1 MESSNLSL
9 HSLLKEEHPP
19 LLSPTNI
26 LRNTNNLTRHFQN
39 SKFQER
45 LKVQNKVAM
54 FKLKI
59 ISSVCFTFMTIEFI
73 FGYIAGSL
81 AIISDATH
89 LLSDLAGFLISL
101 FSLIVALKPADKN
114 FTFGY
119 HRFEVLGALASILII
134 WALTVW
140 LLLEAVYRIKHPNP
154 IVGLIMVCI
163 AAGSLVFNIIMNRI
177 LAYNPVVNAMDEGMG
192 AIKQNKEKEE
202 EKELDNSNNINS
214 EIMMNLN
221 NNNKNDLKEK
231 LLDNSDEEN
240 SDKFV
245 NLGMNEDDLEHNL
258 KADENPVIRAAY
270 IHILGDM
277 IQSTGVLLAAL
288 AIYLFQDTH
297 PGVRI
302 LDPICTFC
310 FAIVVLC
317 ITFPVSRDCIFVLL
331 ESTPRDLDIESLY
344 AELSSIKGVI
354 SVHDIHLWN
363 ISIGRPSIAL
373 HIICEN
379 PGDTL
384 KIANETCKSY
394 GIKHCT
400 IQTETKD
407 CNCKH
412 EEDNDIH

>member
-1 MESSNLSL
+1 METTNISSLIPGENPS
-9 HSLLKEEHPP
+9 
-19 LLSPTNI
+19 LLSPSSI
-26 LRNTNNLTRHFQN
+26 LRPVNNLTKHFQN

-59 ISSVCFTFMTIEFI
+59 ISSVCCTFMIIEFI
-73 FGYIAGSL
+73 FGYLAGSL
-81 AIISDATH
+81 AIMSDATH

-101 FSLIVALKPADKN
+101 FSLIVALKPANKD

-134 WALTVW
+134 WALTIW
-140 LLLEAVYRIKHPNP
+140 LLIAAVYRIKHPNP

-177 LAYNPVVNAMDEGMG
+177 LAYNPVVNSMDEGMG
-192 AIKQNKEKEE
+192 AIKTVKKEQE
-202 EKELDNSNNINS
+202 NNNINNINEPITLNIS
-214 EIMMNLN
+214 N
-221 NNNKNDLKEK
+221 NNDMKEA
-231 LLDNSDEEN
+231 LLDNYNTND
-240 SDKFV
+240 
-245 NLGMNEDDLEHNL
+245 MNANDLEHNL
-258 KADENPVIRAAY
+258 KADDNPVIRAAY

-288 AIYLFQDTH
+288 MIYLFQDTH

-317 ITFPVSRDCIFVLL
+317 ITFPVSRDCLFVLL
-331 ESTPRDLDIESLY
+331 ESTPRDLDIDSLY
-344 AELSSIKGVI
+344 NDLSDIKGVI

-373 HIICEN
+373 HIICDN
-379 PGDTL
+379 PDDTL
-384 KIANETCKSY
+384 KKATQKCQDY

-400 IQTETKD
+400 IQTETVE
-407 CNCKH
+407 CNCQH

>member
-1 MESSNLSL
+1 METSNISRLVP
-9 HSLLKEEHPP
+9 EEHPP
-19 LLSPTNI
+19 LLSPSNI
-26 LRNTNNLTRHFQN
+26 LQPTNNLTRHFQN

-54 FKLKI
+54 LKLKI

-73 FGYIAGSL
+73 FGYLAGSL
-81 AIISDATH
+81 AIMSDATH

-140 LLLEAVYRIKHPNP
+140 LLIAAVYRIKHPNP
-154 IVGLIMVCI
+154 IVGFIMVCI

-177 LAYNPVVNAMDEGMG
+177 LAYNPVVNSMDEGMG
-192 AIKQNKEKEE
+192 AIKAVNIKEE
-202 EKELDNSNNINS
+202 NNDI
-214 EIMMNLN
+214 IN
-221 NNNKNDLKEK
+221 NNNEEVIMNLTKKNDMNE
-231 LLDNSDEEN
+231 LLINYTTDEN
-240 SDKFV
+240 SIEKEGS
-245 NLGMNEDDLEHNL
+245 NSLGMNASDLEHNL
-258 KADENPVIRAAY
+258 KADDNPVIRAAY

-288 AIYLFQDTH
+288 VIYFFQDTH

-302 LDPICTFC
+302 LDPICTFG

-317 ITFPVSRDCIFVLL
+317 ITFPVSRDCFYVLL

-344 AELSSIKGVI
+344 NDLNSIKGVI

-373 HIICEN
+373 HIICDN
-379 PGDTL
+379 PNEIL
-384 KIANETCKSY
+384 KIATQTCKNY

-400 IQTETKD
+400 IQTETLAN
-407 CNCKH
+407 NCQH

>member
-1 MESSNLSL
+1 METSNISRLVP
-9 HSLLKEEHPP
+9 EEHPP
-19 LLSPTNI
+19 LLSPSNI
-26 LRNTNNLTRHFQN
+26 LRPTNDLTRHFQN

-45 LKVQNKVAM
+45 LKIQNQVAM
-54 FKLKI
+54 FKLKV

-81 AIISDATH
+81 AIMSDATH

-101 FSLIVALKPADKN
+101 FSLIVALKPANKN

-134 WALTVW
+134 WGLTVW
-140 LLLEAVYRIKHPNP
+140 LLIAAVYRIKHPNP
-154 IVGLIMVCI
+154 IVGIIMVCI

-192 AIKQNKEKEE
+192 SIKETKKEE
-202 EKELDNSNNINS
+202 EINSNEAVTMNILNNNDLNEGLLDNYNTAENSKDSNSNNN
-214 EIMMNLN
+214 
-221 NNNKNDLKEK
+221 
-231 LLDNSDEEN
+231 
-240 SDKFV
+240 
-245 NLGMNEDDLEHNL
+245 GMNEGDLEHNL
-258 KADENPVIRAAY
+258 KADDNPVIRAAY

-277 IQSTGVLLAAL
+277 IQSSGVLLAAL
-288 AIYLFQDTH
+288 MIYLFQDTH

-317 ITFPVSRDCIFVLL
+317 ITFPVSRDCFYVLL

-344 AELSSIKGVI
+344 NDLSSIKGVI

-373 HIICEN
+373 HIICDN
-379 PGDTL
+379 PNEIL
-384 KIANETCKSY
+384 KVATQTCKDY

-400 IQTETKD
+400 IQTETVE
-407 CNCKH
+407 CNCQH

>member
-1 MESSNLSL
+1 METSNISRLVP
-9 HSLLKEEHPP
+9 EENPS
-19 LLSPTNI
+19 LLSPSNI
-26 LRNTNNLTRHFQN
+26 LQPTNDLTRHFQN

-73 FGYIAGSL
+73 FGYLAGSL
-81 AIISDATH
+81 AIMSDATH

-140 LLLEAVYRIKHPNP
+140 LLIAAVYRIKHPNP

-177 LAYNPVVNAMDEGMG
+177 LAYNPVVNSMDEGMG
-192 AIKQNKEKEE
+192 AIKVVENKEE
-202 EKELDNSNNINS
+202 NNISNNIN
-214 EIMMNLN
+214 EDVIMNLTK
-221 NNNKNDLKEK
+221 KNDMNEA
-231 LLDNSDEEN
+231 LLDNYTTDEN
-240 SDKFV
+240 SKENYN
-245 NLGMNEDDLEHNL
+245 NLGMNESDLEHNL

-288 AIYLFQDTH
+288 VIYLFQDTH

-302 LDPICTFC
+302 LDPICTFG

-317 ITFPVSRDCIFVLL
+317 ITFPVSRDCFYVLL

-344 AELSSIKGVI
+344 NDLSSIKGVI

-379 PGDTL
+379 PNEIL
-384 KIANETCKSY
+384 KLATQKCKDY

-400 IQTETKD
+400 IQTETLAN
-407 CNCKH
+407 NCQH

>member
-1 MESSNLSL
+1 METSNISRLVP
-9 HSLLKEEHPP
+9 EEHPP
-19 LLSPTNI
+19 LLSPSNI
-26 LRNTNNLTRHFQN
+26 LQPTNNLTRHFQN

-73 FGYIAGSL
+73 FGYLASSL
-81 AIISDATH
+81 AIMSDATH

-140 LLLEAVYRIKHPNP
+140 LLIAAVYRIKHPNP
-154 IVGLIMVCI
+154 IVGFIMVCI

-177 LAYNPVVNAMDEGMG
+177 LAYNPVVNSMDEGMG
-192 AIKQNKEKEE
+192 AIKAVNIKEE
-202 EKELDNSNNINS
+202 NNDIINNNEEVIMNLTKKNDMNELLLDINTDENSNEKKGSNS
-214 EIMMNLN
+214 
-221 NNNKNDLKEK
+221 
-231 LLDNSDEEN
+231 
-240 SDKFV
+240 
-245 NLGMNEDDLEHNL
+245 LGMNASDLEHNL
-258 KADENPVIRAAY
+258 KADDNPVIRAAY

-288 AIYLFQDTH
+288 VIYFFQDTH

-302 LDPICTFC
+302 LDPICTFG

-317 ITFPVSRDCIFVLL
+317 ITFPVSRDCFYVLL

-344 AELSSIKGVI
+344 NDLNSIKGVI

-373 HIICEN
+373 HIICDN
-379 PGDTL
+379 PNEIL
-384 KIANETCKSY
+384 KIATQTCKNY

-400 IQTETKD
+400 IQTETLAN
-407 CNCKH
+407 NCQH

>member
-1 MESSNLSL
+1 METSNISRLVP
-9 HSLLKEEHPP
+9 EEHPP
-19 LLSPTNI
+19 LLSPSNI
-26 LRNTNNLTRHFQN
+26 LRPTNNLTRHFQN

-59 ISSVCFTFMTIEFI
+59 ISAVCFTFMTIEFI
-73 FGYIAGSL
+73 FGYLAGSL

-140 LLLEAVYRIKHPNP
+140 LLIAAVYRIKHPNP
-154 IVGLIMVCI
+154 IVGFIMVCI

-177 LAYNPVVNAMDEGMG
+177 LAYNPVVNSMDEGMG
-192 AIKQNKEKEE
+192 AIKAVNIKEE
-202 EKELDNSNNINS
+202 NNDI
-214 EIMMNLN
+214 IN
-221 NNNKNDLKEK
+221 NNNEEVIMNLTKKNDMNEL
-231 LLDNSDEEN
+231 LLDINTDEN
-240 SDKFV
+240 SNEKKGS
-245 NLGMNEDDLEHNL
+245 NSLGMNASDLEHNL
-258 KADENPVIRAAY
+258 KADDNPVIRAAY

-288 AIYLFQDTH
+288 VIYFFQDTH

-302 LDPICTFC
+302 LDPICTFG

-317 ITFPVSRDCIFVLL
+317 ITFPVSRDCFYVLL

-344 AELSSIKGVI
+344 NDLNSIKGVI

-373 HIICEN
+373 HIICDN
-379 PGDTL
+379 PNEIL
-384 KIANETCKSY
+384 KIATQTCKNY

-400 IQTETKD
+400 IQTETLAN
-407 CNCKH
+407 NCQH

>member
-1 MESSNLSL
+1 
-9 HSLLKEEHPP
+9 
-19 LLSPTNI
+19 
-26 LRNTNNLTRHFQN
+26 
-39 SKFQER
+39 
-45 LKVQNKVAM
+45 
-54 FKLKI
+54 
-59 ISSVCFTFMTIEFI
+59 MTIEFI

-101 FSLIVALKPADKN
+101 FSLIVALKPADKD

-140 LLLEAVYRIKHPNP
+140 LLIEAVYRIKHPNP
-154 IVGLIMVCI
+154 IVGFIMVCI

-192 AIKQNKEKEE
+192 ATKINK
-202 EKELDNSNNINS
+202 DNENDNNNNIDN
-214 EIMMNLN
+214 EVTMNLN
-221 NNNKNDLKEK
+221 NNKNDMKEA
-231 LLDNSDEEN
+231 LLDNNDLEKGN
-240 SDKFV
+240 KAAD
-245 NLGMNEDDLEHNL
+245 LGMNESDLEHNL
-258 KADENPVIRAAY
+258 KADDNPVIRAAY

-317 ITFPVSRDCIFVLL
+317 ITFPVSKDCIFVLL

-344 AELSSIKGVI
+344 SDLSSLKGVI

-379 PGDTL
+379 PGETI
-384 KIANETCKSY
+384 KIATETCKSY

-400 IQTETKD
+400 IQTETKEY
-407 CNCKH
+407 NCQH

>member
-1 MESSNLSL
+1 METSNLSL
-9 HSLLKEEHPP
+9 SNLLKEEHSS
-19 LLSPTNI
+19 LLSPSSMIRPTNS
-26 LRNTNNLTRHFQN
+26 LNKHFQN

-45 LKVQNKVAM
+45 LKVQNQVAM

-73 FGYIAGSL
+73 FGYLAGSL

-134 WALTVW
+134 WALTTW
-140 LLLEAVYRIKHPNP
+140 LLVEAVYRIKHPNP

-163 AAGSLVFNIIMNRI
+163 AAGSLLFNIIMNRI
-177 LAYNPVVNAMDEGMG
+177 LAYNPVANAMDEGMG
-192 AIKQNKEKEE
+192 AIKQNKESES
-202 EKELDNSNNINS
+202 DNNN
-214 EIMMNLN
+214 EVTMNLN
-221 NNNKNDLKEK
+221 NNNMNEALLINYKNE
-231 LLDNSDEEN
+231 NEESN
-240 SDKFV
+240 NNN
-245 NLGMNEDDLEHNL
+245 NLGMNDEDLEHNL
-258 KADENPVIRAAY
+258 KADDNPVIRAAY

-317 ITFPVSRDCIFVLL
+317 ITFPVSRDCFFVLL
-331 ESTPRDLDIESLY
+331 ESTPRDLDIEALY
-344 AELSSIKGVI
+344 NDLGSIKGVI

-379 PGDTL
+379 PKDTL
-384 KIANETCKSY
+384 KIATQTCKNY

-400 IQTETKD
+400 IQTETKE
-407 CNCKH
+407 CNCQH

>member
-1 MESSNLSL
+1 METTNISSLIPGEN
-9 HSLLKEEHPP
+9 PT
-19 LLSPTNI
+19 LLSPSSI
-26 LRNTNNLTRHFQN
+26 LRPVNNLTKHFQN

-59 ISSVCFTFMTIEFI
+59 ISSVCCTFMIIEFI
-73 FGYIAGSL
+73 FGYLAGSL
-81 AIISDATH
+81 AIMSDATH

-101 FSLIVALKPADKN
+101 FSLIVALKPANKD

-140 LLLEAVYRIKHPNP
+140 LLIAAVYRIKHPNP

-177 LAYNPVVNAMDEGMG
+177 LAYNPVVNSMDEGMG
-192 AIKQNKEKEE
+192 AIKTVKKEQE
-202 EKELDNSNNINS
+202 NNNINNINEPITLNIS
-214 EIMMNLN
+214 N
-221 NNNKNDLKEK
+221 NNDMKEA
-231 LLDNSDEEN
+231 LLDNYNTND
-240 SDKFV
+240 
-245 NLGMNEDDLEHNL
+245 MNANDLEHNL
-258 KADENPVIRAAY
+258 KADDNPVIRAAY

-288 AIYLFQDTH
+288 MIYLFQDTH

-317 ITFPVSRDCIFVLL
+317 ITFPVSRDCLFVLL
-331 ESTPRDLDIESLY
+331 ESTPRDLDIDSLY
-344 AELSSIKGVI
+344 NDLSDIKGVI

-373 HIICEN
+373 HIICDN
-379 PGDTL
+379 PDDIL
-384 KIANETCKSY
+384 KKATQKCQDY

-400 IQTETKD
+400 IQTETVE
-407 CNCKH
+407 CNCQH

>member
-1 MESSNLSL
+1 METSNISRLVNEDSSNS
-9 HSLLKEEHPP
+9 
-19 LLSPTNI
+19 LLSPANI
-26 LRNTNNLTRHFQN
+26 LKPTNSLSKHFQN

-59 ISSVCFTFMTIEFI
+59 ISLVCFTFMTIEFI

-101 FSLIVALKPADKN
+101 FSLIVALKPADKH

-134 WALTVW
+134 WGLTVW
-140 LLLEAVYRIKHPNP
+140 LLIEAVYRIKHPNP
-154 IVGLIMVCI
+154 IVGIIMVCI

-177 LAYNPVVNAMDEGMG
+177 LAYNPVVNAMDDGMA
-192 AIKQNKEKEE
+192 AIKDNNKEEVTM
-202 EKELDNSNNINS
+202 NIN
-214 EIMMNLN
+214 N
-221 NNNKNDLKEK
+221 NDDLKET
-231 LLDNSDEEN
+231 LLNKESNSLE
-240 SDKFV
+240 
-245 NLGMNEDDLEHNL
+245 MNESDLEHNL

-277 IQSTGVLLAAL
+277 IQSTGVLIAAIC
-288 AIYLFQDTH
+288 IYVFQDTH

-317 ITFPVSRDCIFVLL
+317 ITFPVSRDCFYVLL
-331 ESTPRDLDIESLY
+331 ESTPRDLDIEALY
-344 AELSSIKGVI
+344 ADLSSIEGVI

-373 HIICEN
+373 HIICKS
-379 PGDTL
+379 PKDTL
-384 KIANETCKSY
+384 KKATQTCKEY

-400 IQTETKD
+400 IQTETKEN
-407 CNCKH
+407 NCQH

>member
-1 MESSNLSL
+1 METTNISSLIPGKN
-9 HSLLKEEHPP
+9 PT
-19 LLSPTNI
+19 LLSPSSI
-26 LRNTNNLTRHFQN
+26 LRPVNNLTKHFQN

-59 ISSVCFTFMTIEFI
+59 ISSVCCTFMIIEFI
-73 FGYIAGSL
+73 FGYLAGSL
-81 AIISDATH
+81 AIMSDATH

-101 FSLIVALKPADKN
+101 FSLIVALKPANKD

-140 LLLEAVYRIKHPNP
+140 LLIAAVYRIKHPNP

-177 LAYNPVVNAMDEGMG
+177 LAYNPVVNSMDEGMG
-192 AIKQNKEKEE
+192 AIKTVKKEQE
-202 EKELDNSNNINS
+202 NNNINNINEPITLNIS
-214 EIMMNLN
+214 N
-221 NNNKNDLKEK
+221 NNDMKEA
-231 LLDNSDEEN
+231 LLDNYNTND
-240 SDKFV
+240 
-245 NLGMNEDDLEHNL
+245 MNANDLEHNL
-258 KADENPVIRAAY
+258 KADDNPVIRAAY

-277 IQSTGVLLAAL
+277 IQSAGVLLAAL
-288 AIYLFQDTH
+288 MIYLFQDTH

-317 ITFPVSRDCIFVLL
+317 ITFPVSRDCLFVLL
-331 ESTPRDLDIESLY
+331 ESTPRDLDIDSLY
-344 AELSSIKGVI
+344 NDLSDIKGVI

-373 HIICEN
+373 HIICDN
-379 PGDTL
+379 PDDIL
-384 KIANETCKSY
+384 KKATQKCQDY

-400 IQTETKD
+400 IQTETVE
-407 CNCKH
+407 CNCQH

>member
-1 MESSNLSL
+1 MKSSKIPELTSEESLS
-9 HSLLKEEHPP
+9 
-19 LLSPTNI
+19 LLSPKNMLKPITT
-26 LRNTNNLTRHFQN
+26 LSKHFSN
-39 SKFQER
+39 SNFQEKLR
-45 LKVQNKVAM
+45 LENKVAM

-59 ISSVCFTFMTIEFI
+59 ISIVCCSFMIIEFVC
-73 FGYIAGSL
+73 GYIAGSL
-81 AIISDATH
+81 AIMSDATH

-101 FSLIVALKPADKN
+101 FSLIVAMKPADRN

-134 WALTVW
+134 WGLTIW
-140 LLLEAVYRIKHPNP
+140 LLMAAVWRIKHPNP
-154 IVGLIMVCI
+154 IVGFLMVCI
-163 AAGSLVFNIIMNRI
+163 AAGGLLFNIIMNRV
-177 LAYNPVVNAMDEGMG
+177 LAYNPVVNSMDSGMG
-192 AIKQNKEKEE
+192 AIKK
-202 EKELDNSNNINS
+202 NS
-214 EIMMNLN
+214 EDDINIDNNLN
-221 NNNKNDLKEK
+221 EK
-231 LLDNSDEEN
+231 LLDNNFNEEELN
-240 SDKFV
+240 
-245 NLGMNEDDLEHNL
+245 HNL
-258 KADENPVIRAAY
+258 NADDNPVIRAAY

-277 IQSTGVLLAAL
+277 IQSAGVLIAAL
-288 AIYLFQDTH
+288 IIYFFQDTH

-302 LDPICTFC
+302 VDPICTFG

-317 ITFPVSRDCIFVLL
+317 TTFPVSRDCFYVLL

-344 AELSSIKGVI
+344 NDLSSIEGVI

-379 PGDTL
+379 PDVQL
-384 KIANETCKSY
+384 KIATQTCKNY

>member
-1 MESSNLSL
+1 METTNISSLIPGENPS
-9 HSLLKEEHPP
+9 
-19 LLSPTNI
+19 LLSPSSI
-26 LRNTNNLTRHFQN
+26 LRPVNDLAKHFQN

-59 ISSVCFTFMTIEFI
+59 ISSVCCTFMIIEFI
-73 FGYIAGSL
+73 FGYLAGSL
-81 AIISDATH
+81 AIMSDATH

-101 FSLIVALKPADKN
+101 FSLIVALKPANKD

-140 LLLEAVYRIKHPNP
+140 LLIAAVYRIKHPNP

-177 LAYNPVVNAMDEGMG
+177 LAYNPVVNSMDEGMG
-192 AIKQNKEKEE
+192 AIKTVKKEQE
-202 EKELDNSNNINS
+202 NNNINNINEPITLNIS
-214 EIMMNLN
+214 N
-221 NNNKNDLKEK
+221 NNDMKEA
-231 LLDNSDEEN
+231 LLDNYN
-240 SDKFV
+240 TNK
-245 NLGMNEDDLEHNL
+245 MNANDLEHNL
-258 KADENPVIRAAY
+258 KADDNPVIRAAY

-277 IQSTGVLLAAL
+277 IQSAGVLLAAL
-288 AIYLFQDTH
+288 MIYLFQDTH

-317 ITFPVSRDCIFVLL
+317 ITFPVSRDCLFVLL
-331 ESTPRDLDIESLY
+331 ESTPRDLDIDSLY
-344 AELSSIKGVI
+344 NDLSDIKGVI

-373 HIICEN
+373 HIICDN
-379 PGDTL
+379 PDDIL
-384 KIANETCKSY
+384 KKATQKCQDY

-400 IQTETKD
+400 IQSETVE
-407 CNCKH
+407 CNCQH

>member
-1 MESSNLSL
+1 METSNIYRLVP
-9 HSLLKEEHPP
+9 EGHPP
-19 LLSPTNI
+19 LLSPSNI
-26 LRNTNNLTRHFQN
+26 LQPTNDLTRHFQN

-73 FGYIAGSL
+73 FGYLAGSL
-81 AIISDATH
+81 AIMSDATH

-140 LLLEAVYRIKHPNP
+140 LLIAAVYRIKHPNP
-154 IVGLIMVCI
+154 IVGFIMVCI

-177 LAYNPVVNAMDEGMG
+177 LAYNPVVNSMDEGMG
-192 AIKQNKEKEE
+192 AIKAVNIKEENNDIINNNEEVIMNLTKKNDMNELLINYTTDENSIEKEGS
-202 EKELDNSNNINS
+202 NS
-214 EIMMNLN
+214 
-221 NNNKNDLKEK
+221 
-231 LLDNSDEEN
+231 
-240 SDKFV
+240 
-245 NLGMNEDDLEHNL
+245 LGMNASDLEHNL
-258 KADENPVIRAAY
+258 KADDNPVIRAAY

-288 AIYLFQDTH
+288 VIYFFQDTH

-302 LDPICTFC
+302 LDPICTFG

-317 ITFPVSRDCIFVLL
+317 ITFPVSRDCFYVLL

-344 AELSSIKGVI
+344 NDLNSIKGVI

-373 HIICEN
+373 HIICDN
-379 PGDTL
+379 PNEIL
-384 KIANETCKSY
+384 KIATQTCKNY

-400 IQTETKD
+400 IQTETLAN
-407 CNCKH
+407 NCQH

>member
-1 MESSNLSL
+1 METSNISRMVP
-9 HSLLKEEHPP
+9 EEHPP
-19 LLSPTNI
+19 LLSPSNI
-26 LRNTNNLTRHFQN
+26 LQPTNDLTRHFQN

-45 LKVQNKVAM
+45 LKIQNQVAM
-54 FKLKI
+54 FKLKV
-59 ISSVCFTFMTIEFI
+59 ISSVCCTFMTIEFI

-81 AIISDATH
+81 AIMSDATH

-101 FSLIVALKPADKN
+101 FSLIVALKPANKN

-134 WALTVW
+134 WGLTVW
-140 LLLEAVYRIKHPNP
+140 LLIAAVYRIKHPNP
-154 IVGLIMVCI
+154 IVGIIMVCI

-177 LAYNPVVNAMDEGMG
+177 LAYNPVVNAMDDGLG
-192 AIKQNKEKEE
+192 AIKETKKEE
-202 EKELDNSNNINS
+202 ESNSNEAVTMNI
-214 EIMMNLN
+214 LN
-221 NNNKNDLKEK
+221 NNDMNEG
-231 LLDNSDEEN
+231 LLDNYNTAEN
-240 SDKFV
+240 SKDS
-245 NLGMNEDDLEHNL
+245 NNNNGMNEGDLEHNL
-258 KADENPVIRAAY
+258 KADDNPVIRAAY

-277 IQSTGVLLAAL
+277 IQSSGVLLAAL
-288 AIYLFQDTH
+288 MIYLFQDTH

-317 ITFPVSRDCIFVLL
+317 ITFPVSRDCFYVLL

-344 AELSSIKGVI
+344 NDLSSIKGVI

-373 HIICEN
+373 HIICDN
-379 PGDTL
+379 PDEIL
-384 KIANETCKSY
+384 KTATQTCKDY

-400 IQTETKD
+400 IQTETVE
-407 CNCKH
+407 CNCQH

>member
-1 MESSNLSL
+1 METSNIYRLVP
-9 HSLLKEEHPP
+9 EGHPP
-19 LLSPTNI
+19 LLSPSNI
-26 LRNTNNLTRHFQN
+26 LQPTNDLTRHFQN

-73 FGYIAGSL
+73 FGYLAGSL
-81 AIISDATH
+81 AIMSDATH

-140 LLLEAVYRIKHPNP
+140 LLIAAVYRIKHPNP
-154 IVGLIMVCI
+154 IVGFIMVCI

-177 LAYNPVVNAMDEGMG
+177 LAYNPVVNSMDEGMG
-192 AIKQNKEKEE
+192 AIKAVNIKEE
-202 EKELDNSNNINS
+202 NNDI
-214 EIMMNLN
+214 IN
-221 NNNKNDLKEK
+221 NNNEEVIMNLTKKNDMNEL
-231 LLDNSDEEN
+231 LLDINTDEN
-240 SDKFV
+240 SNEKKGS
-245 NLGMNEDDLEHNL
+245 NSLGMNASDLEHNL
-258 KADENPVIRAAY
+258 KADDNPVIRAAY

-288 AIYLFQDTH
+288 VIYFFQDTH

-302 LDPICTFC
+302 LDPICTFG

-317 ITFPVSRDCIFVLL
+317 ITFPVSRDCFYVLL

-344 AELSSIKGVI
+344 NDLNSIKGVI

-373 HIICEN
+373 HIICDN
-379 PGDTL
+379 PNEIL
-384 KIANETCKSY
+384 KIATQTCKNY

-400 IQTETKD
+400 IQTETLAN
-407 CNCKH
+407 NCQH

>member
-1 MESSNLSL
+1 METSNISRLVP
-9 HSLLKEEHPP
+9 EEHPP
-19 LLSPTNI
+19 LLSPSNI
-26 LRNTNNLTRHFQN
+26 LRPTNNLTRHFQN

-45 LKVQNKVAM
+45 LKIQNQVAM
-54 FKLKI
+54 FKLKV

-81 AIISDATH
+81 AIMSDATH

-101 FSLIVALKPADKN
+101 FSLIVALKPANKN

-134 WALTVW
+134 WGLTVW
-140 LLLEAVYRIKHPNP
+140 LLIAAVYRIKHPNP
-154 IVGLIMVCI
+154 IVGIIMVCI

-177 LAYNPVVNAMDEGMG
+177 LAYNPVVNAMDEGIG
-192 AIKQNKEKEE
+192 AIKETKKEE
-202 EKELDNSNNINS
+202 EINSNEAVTMNILNNNDLNEGLLDNYITAENSKDSNSNNN
-214 EIMMNLN
+214 
-221 NNNKNDLKEK
+221 
-231 LLDNSDEEN
+231 
-240 SDKFV
+240 
-245 NLGMNEDDLEHNL
+245 GMNEGDLEHNL
-258 KADENPVIRAAY
+258 KADDNPVIRAAY

-277 IQSTGVLLAAL
+277 IQSSGVLLAAL
-288 AIYLFQDTH
+288 MIYLFQDTH

-317 ITFPVSRDCIFVLL
+317 ITFPVSRDCFYVLL

-344 AELSSIKGVI
+344 NDLSSIKGVI

-373 HIICEN
+373 HIICDN
-379 PGDTL
+379 PDEIL
-384 KIANETCKSY
+384 KVATQTCKNY

-400 IQTETKD
+400 IQTETVE
-407 CNCKH
+407 CNCQH